1 MVQNYKNFCRL
12 RSISQKP
19 YIIWLTFMICM
30 GNMIISPGV
39 FFIFSKILIFQIVSG
54 VKGQKMTQNDEQFCL
69 PCLPHLIFQE
79 SCIIW
84 SSFMRHMCKRK
95 IYSGIFF
102 IFSKFWF
109 SCPKWQKI
117 LSVSLRVAGTIHHMI
132 MIHISKMMISPAIFF
147 VFFLILIFQGV
158 FFRGGGEGEKGKK
171 LPIITNFSLSHS
183 MSQELWIIS
192 SRFLVHRCKIMISPS
207 VLLFL
212 KKYNFVNINNLTF
225 FIDPLQQ
232 LF

>member
-19 YIIWLTFMICM
+19 YIIWLTFMICV

-158 FFRGGGEGEKGKK
+158 FFRGGGRGKRVK
-171 LPIITNFSLSHS
+171 NYP
-183 MSQELWIIS
+183 
-192 SRFLVHRCKIMISPS
+192 
-207 VLLFL
+207 
-212 KKYNFVNINNLTF
+212 
-225 FIDPLQQ
+225 
-232 LF
+232 